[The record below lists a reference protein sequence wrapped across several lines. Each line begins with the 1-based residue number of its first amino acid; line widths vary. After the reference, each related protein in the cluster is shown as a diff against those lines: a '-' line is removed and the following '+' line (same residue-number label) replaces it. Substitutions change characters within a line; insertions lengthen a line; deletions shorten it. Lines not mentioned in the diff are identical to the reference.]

1 MRRILAGRR
10 AKLILCKFAEG
21 SASQGSQER
30 RYEGVRTSVS
40 GHSGIPKSPWMRLR
54 QMSMTS
60 PGCHRHQL
68 EVLPDRVTAGAYRH
82 VSVCQLSLSAAY
94 KSRARKEE
102 RGRTSGKARVECAEY
117 GDAVRSQ
124 KSTVSGAVASALG
137 RAWPLGGEP
146 GVTTPRHGEFI
157 WMLNAR

>member
-54 QMSMTS
+54 PNEHDVSWVSSTS
-60 PGCHRHQL
+60 
-68 EVLPDRVTAGAYRH
+68 T
-82 VSVCQLSLSAAY
+82 
-94 KSRARKEE
+94 
-102 RGRTSGKARVECAEY
+102 RGTS
-117 GDAVRSQ
+117 
-124 KSTVSGAVASALG
+124 
-137 RAWPLGGEP
+137 
-146 GVTTPRHGEFI
+146 
-157 WMLNAR
+157 